1 MWVGASGTSARLSS
15 LNLHLSF
22 QVFVNFAKKQSD
34 NLQQQEAPPLGAGP
48 SPLQR
53 LINMLKSRQTPTELS
68 ALISQAPDEL
78 ESDDDE
84 GLISFE
90 EERVR
95 SREQGGG
102 REAVEGD
109 DLS

>member
-1 MWVGASGTSARLSS
+1 
-15 LNLHLSF
+15 
-22 QVFVNFAKKQSD
+22 
-34 NLQQQEAPPLGAGP
+34 
-48 SPLQR
+48 
-53 LINMLKSRQTPTELS
+53 MLKSRQANTELS

-95 SREQGGG
+95 ASSLIQSQRCCC
-102 REAVEGD
+102 
-109 DLS
+109 

>member
-1 MWVGASGTSARLSS
+1 MNV
-15 LNLHLSF
+15 
-22 QVFVNFAKKQSD
+22 
-34 NLQQQEAPPLGAGP
+34 
-48 SPLQR
+48 
-53 LINMLKSRQTPTELS
+53 LKSRQTPTELS
-68 ALISQAPDEL
+68 ALMSPAPDEL

-95 SREQGGG
+95 SREEGGVRGEEGGG
-102 REAVEGD
+102 